1 MTPTTIAITT
11 TRFVGVIPDGK
22 ENIRY
27 SADFSARSYFI
38 DLIGHQ
44 VIWTEHAWE
53 ACRVIPVL
61 RRATAKE
68 RVDRAIK
75 VPETVAGKEERY
87 RLIEQENV
95 RLQLEHLNTYPL
107 LRKAVGE
114 KRVEVHGLYYELATG
129 ALTRVT

>member
-1 MTPTTIAITT
+1 M
-11 TRFVGVIPDGK
+11 
-22 ENIRY
+22 
-27 SADFSARSYFI
+27 
-38 DLIGHQ
+38 
-44 VIWTEHAWE
+44 
-53 ACRVIPVL
+53 IPVL